1 MAGRLNEQIQIDS
14 KVYSQMKPKLN
25 LNFLRGMEPHY
36 TYLSIIDFTVQM
48 SASSLKHNQLC

>member
-1 MAGRLNEQIQIDS
+1 MAGRLNEQLQIDS

-48 SASSLKHNQLC
+48 SASSLKHNQ